1 MDEVKPLKVLH
12 SARIWLQRTKTWIFQ
27 QVKALPADVEAHVVC
42 DSTENLA
49 QFPHARLHV
58 LSARSA
64 AERQLERWAR
74 RLGVSEL
81 RFAARLA
88 TQLRAEV
95 LHSHFGPEAWR
106 ERGVASAAG
115 LGQVVTFYGY
125 DVTRTPA
132 SSPEWRRRYLQLF
145 DSAAL
150 VLCEGPHMR
159 AELLA
164 LGADPRRTRVQHL
177 GIDLERFRFVQRTRG
192 AAEPL
197 RILLA
202 ASFNE
207 KKGLDFALRGVIEAV
222 RRRPALAFSV
232 SVVGDASDEPESQR
246 RKRELQE
253 LAGNLGSERVSFLGF
268 RPHAELL
275 SLATEHD
282 VFMSPSVKAAD
293 GDTEGGAPVTLI
305 ELAATGLP
313 VISTTHCDIP
323 NVLRGPAA
331 RLLAPERDAAGLA
344 ERLLWLVDHR
354 EQWAEITGFVRKEI
368 EERFDA
374 AEQGRRLGELYHEV
388 AAEVRARPRSS
399 SWLRRKLL
407 LSGTAVNDSA
417 PGR

>member
-1 MDEVKPLKVLH
+1 MDQVETLKVLH
-12 SARIWLQRTKTWIFQ
+12 SARVWLPRTKTWIFQ
-27 QVKALPADVEAHVVC
+27 QVQALPAAVEAHVVC
-42 DSTENLA
+42 DSTENFA
-49 QFPHARLHV
+49 QFPFARLHF

-64 AERQLERWAR
+64 AERRLEHLAR
-74 RLGVSEL
+74 RLRVPEL
-81 RFAARLA
+81 RFATRVA
-88 TQLRAEV
+88 TKVRAQL

-106 ERGVASAAG
+106 ERGVAFAAN

-145 DSAAL
+145 ASAAL

-159 AELLA
+159 SELLA

-177 GIDLERFRFVQRTRG
+177 GIDLDRFHFVQRTRS
-192 AAEPL
+192 ATDPL

-232 SVVGDASDEPESQR
+232 SVVGDASDEPDSQR
-246 RKRELQE
+246 RKQQLQQ
-253 LAGNLGSERVSFLGF
+253 LAGSLGAERVIFMGF

-275 SLATEHD
+275 SLAADHD

-331 RLLAPERDAAGLA
+331 RLLAPERDPAGLA

-354 EQWAEITGFVRKEI
+354 DEWASITGFVRKEI
-368 EERFDA
+368 EARFDA
-374 AEQGRRLGELYHEV
+374 TEQGRRLAELYREV
-388 AAEVRARPRSS
+388 AAEVRARPTSG
-399 SWLRRKLL
+399 SWLGRAFGWRR
-407 LSGTAVNDSA
+407 
-417 PGR
+417 R